1 MKLRLA
7 VAAAA
12 LLTSGSAFGLGQ
24 MNGNEF
30 YEGCRNVVLDNSM
43 KNSLEQG
50 VCIGVVWMVF
60 KDTNWKRIGTFC
72 RPDASNLEQAMHVA
86 VRYMEQHPEKRHW
99 KLDGLVLAA
108 FMEAW
113 PCS

>member
-1 MKLRLA
+1 MKLGLA
-7 VAAAA
+7 VAATA
-12 LLTSGSAFGLGQ
+12 LLASGSAIGQ
-24 MNGNEF
+24 GKMNGNEF
-30 YEGCRNVVLDNSM
+30 FEGCRNAIIDNST

-86 VRYMEQHPEKRHW
+86 VRYMEQRPENRHW
-99 KLDGLVLAA
+99 KLDALVIAA
-108 FMEAW
+108 FMDAW
-113 PCS
+113 PC